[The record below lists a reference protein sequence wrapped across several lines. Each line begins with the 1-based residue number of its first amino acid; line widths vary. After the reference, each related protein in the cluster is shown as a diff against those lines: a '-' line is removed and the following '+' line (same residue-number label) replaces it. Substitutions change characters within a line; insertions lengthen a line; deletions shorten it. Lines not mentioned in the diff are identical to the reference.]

1 MTMNTRRRMLVGTS
15 AVVVGAMVAPR
26 GRAADDL
33 QANVPP
39 NIPEWMKHEGLPLQG
54 QPYTFPSKFEKHVAR
69 KGRGDEAMP
78 GSGSIQS
85 PLQDL
90 RGMITPSGL
99 TFERSHAGVPEI
111 DPTQH
116 RLIVHGLVK
125 RPLILTMDDIVRF
138 PSVSRIHFLEC
149 SGNSSREWRKP
160 FGNTVQIT
168 HGLISCCEWTGVL
181 LSTVLQ
187 ETGLLKGASWVLA
200 EGADACA
207 LSRSVPI
214 EKCFEDA
221 MLVYGQNGEMLRPQ
235 QGYPLRLF
243 LPGFE
248 GNMNVKWLRRLK
260 VGNAPFMTREETSK
274 YTDSMPDGSARQFT
288 FIMEAKSVIT
298 HPSPG
303 FQLKDKG
310 FYEISGLA
318 WSGMGQIRRVD
329 VSVDGGRNWREAQ
342 LQQPILNRAA
352 VRFRLPW
359 MWDGGEAILQSRAMD
374 SSGYVQPTRSQLV
387 AQRGYASQYHYNA
400 IQSWK
405 VGSSGEL
412 TNVHA

>member
-1 MTMNTRRRMLVGTS
+1 MNTRRRMLVGTS
-15 AVVVGAMVAPR
+15 AVALGAMVAPR
-26 GRAADDL
+26 GRAADDPE
-33 QANVPP
+33 ANVPP

-54 QPYTFPSKFEKHVAR
+54 QSYTLPSKFEKHVTR

-160 FGNTVQIT
+160 FGKTAQIT

-187 ETGLLKGASWVLA
+187 ETGLLKGAS
-200 EGADACA
+200 
-207 LSRSVPI
+207 
-214 EKCFEDA
+214 
-221 MLVYGQNGEMLRPQ
+221 
-235 QGYPLRLF
+235 
-243 LPGFE
+243 
-248 GNMNVKWLRRLK
+248 
-260 VGNAPFMTREETSK
+260 
-274 YTDSMPDGSARQFT
+274 
-288 FIMEAKSVIT
+288 
-298 HPSPG
+298 
-303 FQLKDKG
+303 
-310 FYEISGLA
+310 
-318 WSGMGQIRRVD
+318 
-329 VSVDGGRNWREAQ
+329 
-342 LQQPILNRAA
+342 
-352 VRFRLPW
+352 
-359 MWDGGEAILQSRAMD
+359 
-374 SSGYVQPTRSQLV
+374 
-387 AQRGYASQYHYNA
+387 
-400 IQSWK
+400 
-405 VGSSGEL
+405 
-412 TNVHA
+412 

>member
-1 MTMNTRRRMLVGTS
+1 MRKKGSRTGKAEPRAVGMNPHPIDRRRLLIAGGALSGALAGDMLV
-15 AVVVGAMVAPR
+15 PQI
-26 GRAADDL
+26 GRAEDASNL
-33 QANVPP
+33 PP
-39 NIPEWMKHEGLPLQG
+39 NVPEWMKHEGLPLQG
-54 QPYTFPSKFEKHVAR
+54 QPYTLPSKFEKHVAR

-125 RPLILTMDDIVRF
+125 RPLIFTMDDIVRF

-149 SGNSSREWRKP
+149 SGNGSREWRKP
-160 FGNTVQIT
+160 LGDTVQIT
-168 HGLISCCEWTGVL
+168 HGLMSCCEWTGVL

-187 ETGLLKGASWVLA
+187 ETGLMEGASWVLA

-248 GNMNVKWLRRLK
+248 GNMNVVVAAAQGRERAVHDARGNVQVHRLDA
-260 VGNAPFMTREETSK
+260 G
-274 YTDSMPDGSARQFT
+274 RQ
-288 FIMEAKSVIT
+288 
-298 HPSPG
+298 
-303 FQLKDKG
+303 
-310 FYEISGLA
+310 
-318 WSGMGQIRRVD
+318 
-329 VSVDGGRNWREAQ
+329 
-342 LQQPILNRAA
+342 RAA
-352 VRFRLPW
+352 IHVHHGSEVRDYPSFAWFPAQGQGLLRNLGACLERHGTDPA
-359 MWDGGEAILQSRAMD
+359 GGCL
-374 SSGYVQPTRSQLV
+374 G
-387 AQRGYASQYHYNA
+387 
-400 IQSWK
+400 
-405 VGSSGEL
+405 
-412 TNVHA
+412 